1 MKVEHIQEPEL
12 EFGNGGRHVDIRF
25 GLMSYG
31 PVDHVRALTS
41 QQIRLGLVGTTQTL
55 EDVTSWLERCREG
68 IPAKKSN
75 QPNLFPRFPGF
86 GADSCFHASLETEP
100 RLQRTILQR
109 DLDRIAR
116 LSNAN
121 LMVSEA
127 APLFASEIQY
137 LAQNASVDVVIC
149 ALPMD
154 LLDAIQTK
162 REEEVGHQRRSA
174 DGDDVDDGKIR
185 LDLHHELKARAMA
198 AGRPIQ
204 VVRPDT
210 YDPAKRKRTKR
221 DPSRNRQLQDDA
233 TIAWNFHTALYYK
246 AGGTPWRLVRD
257 PSDLTAC
264 HVGISFYQTLD
275 ASKLQTS
282 LAQIFNER
290 GDGIIIR
297 GGQASISK
305 EDKRPHLS
313 EEAAHDLLFQALES
327 YRKEHWTLPARVV
340 IHKSSAFT
348 AEERAGFQAAI
359 EEQRVASLD
368 MLWLSESFTRLF
380 RTGAYPPLR
389 GTFLSLDD
397 YSHVLYTRG
406 SVDFFST
413 YPGMYVPAPLRLRC
427 ESVAQTPRY
436 LAAEVLA
443 LSKMNWNNTQ
453 FDRGDPIT
461 MRAAYQVGNVLKY
474 VGERSQIAP
483 RYSYYM

>member
-1 MKVEHIQEPEL
+1 MKIEHIPEPEL
-12 EFGNGGRHVDIRF
+12 EFGTGRHVDIRF
-25 GLMSYG
+25 GLMTHG
-31 PVDHVRALTS
+31 PVDYARS
-41 QQIRLGLVGTTQTL
+41 QNPRQIRLGLVGTTQTI
-55 EDVTSWLERCREG
+55 EAVSEWLARCGAG

-86 GADSCFHASLETEP
+86 GLDSCFHTALETEP
-100 RLQRTILQR
+100 RLQRGIPQR
-109 DLDRIAR
+109 DLDRIFR

-127 APLFASEIQY
+127 VPLFASEIQY

-154 LLDAIQTK
+154 LLDAIQAK
-162 REEEVGHQRRSA
+162 REEEEGYQRRPD
-174 DGDDVDDGKIR
+174 DGDDASAAKVR
-185 LDLHHELKARAMA
+185 LDLHHALKARAMA

-204 VVRPDT
+204 VIRPDT
-210 YDPAKRKRTKR
+210 YDAEKRKRVKR
-221 DPSRNRQLQDDA
+221 DPSHTRQLQDDA

-246 AGGTPWRLVRD
+246 AGGTPWRLLRD
-257 PSDLTAC
+257 PSQLTAC

-275 ASKLQTS
+275 TSKLQTS

-297 GGQASISK
+297 GGQADISK
-305 EDKRPHLS
+305 DDRQPHLT
-313 EEAAHDLLFQALES
+313 EAAAYELLFQALES
-327 YRKEHWTLPARVV
+327 YRHEHHNLPARVV

-348 AEERAGFQAAI
+348 PDEQAGFRAAV
-359 EEQRVASLD
+359 EAQRVDSVD
-368 MLWLSESFTRLF
+368 MLWLSESYTRLY
-380 RTGAYPPLR
+380 RMGAYPPLR

-397 YSHVLYTRG
+397 YSHILYTRG
-406 SVDFFST
+406 SVDFFAT
-413 YPGMYVPAPLRLRC
+413 YPGMYVPVPVRLRC
-427 ESVAQTPRY
+427 DSVAQTPRY
-436 LAAEVLA
+436 LATEVLA

-453 FDRGDPIT
+453 FDRSDPIT

-474 VGERSQIAP
+474 VNEKSQIAP